1 MTRRRPEAGVTLV
14 ELLIAV
20 TLVAMLAVGMLY
32 AMRVGLNAMDRSN
45 ARLMQ
50 NRRVASVEKILEAQV
65 ANIMP
70 VTALCANEN
79 GPAGA
84 ISFFQG
90 ETSTMRFVSAYTLH
104 EGSRG
109 NATMLEFQVIAGEDE
124 QGVRLVLNEV
134 LYSGAQ
140 ALGATCLGNPPDGS
154 GPIFRK
160 VEIGPGSFVLA
171 DKLAFCR
178 LSFLEPQSLPLPPTW
193 VAHWKKP
200 ILPEAIRIEMGPLD
214 ANASRLNLMTL
225 TIPIHVTRWPLERYD
240 F

>member
-1 MTRRRPEAGVTLV
+1 MTRRRTEAGVTLV

-50 NRRVASVEKILEAQV
+50 NRRVASVERILEQQV

-70 VTALCANEN
+70 VTALCDNES
-79 GPAGA
+79 GPLAP

-104 EGSRG
+104 EGVRG
-109 NATMLEFQVIAGEDE
+109 NASMLEFQVIPGEDD

-134 LYSGAQ
+134 LYSGPK
-140 ALGATCLGNPPDGS
+140 ALGATCLGGAADGS
-154 GPIFRK
+154 GPAFRR

-171 DKLAFCR
+171 DKLAYCR
-178 LSFLEPQSLPLPPTW
+178 LSFREKAQLPKPPQW
-193 VAHWKKP
+193 VSHWKQP
-200 ILPEAIRIEMGPLD
+200 ILPDAIRIEMAPLD
-214 ANASRLNLMTL
+214 PNASRLNLTTL

>member
-1 MTRRRPEAGVTLV
+1 MTRRGKQAGVTLV

-20 TLVAMLAVGMLY
+20 TLVALLSIGMLF

-50 NRRVASVEKILEAQV
+50 NRRVVSVERILEQQV

-79 GPAGA
+79 GPLTA

-104 EGSRG
+104 EGTRG
-109 NATMLEFQVIAGEDE
+109 NATMLEFQVIPGEDNA
-124 QGVRLVLNEV
+124 GVRLVLNEV
-134 LYSGAQ
+134 LYSGPQ
-140 ALGATCLGNPPDGS
+140 ALGATCLGNPPGAG
-154 GPIFRK
+154 GPTFRK

-178 LSFLEPQSLPLPPTW
+178 LSYREIAQAPKPPQW
-193 VAHWKKP
+193 VIHWKEP
-200 ILPEAIRIEMGPLD
+200 ILPDAIRIEMAPLD
-214 ANASRLNLMTL
+214 PNASRLNLITL
-225 TIPIHVTRWPLERYD
+225 TIPVHVTRWPLERYD

>member
-1 MTRRRPEAGVTLV
+1 MTRRKAQSGVTLV

-20 TLVAMLAVGMLY
+20 TLVALLSIGMLY

-50 NRRVASVEKILEAQV
+50 NRRVASVERILEQQV

-79 GPAGA
+79 GPVAA

-90 ETSTMRFVSAYTLH
+90 EAATMRFVSAFTLH
-104 EGSRG
+104 EGARG
-109 NATMLEFQVIAGEDE
+109 NATMLEYQVIPGEND
-124 QGVRLVLNEV
+124 QGVRLVVNEV
-134 LYSGAQ
+134 LYSGPQ

-160 VEIGPGSFVLA
+160 VEIGPNSFVLA
-171 DKLAFCR
+171 DKLAYCR
-178 LSFLEPQSLPLPPTW
+178 FFFRETQPLPKPPQW
-193 VAHWKKP
+193 VVHWKKP
-200 ILPEAIRIEMGPLD
+200 ILPEAIRIEMAPLD
-214 ANASRLNLMTL
+214 PNASRLNLITL
-225 TIPIHVTRWPLERYD
+225 TIPIHVTRWPMERYD